1 MGQTKLIT
9 ALIMITIFTVAII
22 SYITYFSIE
31 NDSPVNFQNDSRFS
45 SLDTEVRG
53 NITIFHDDTNSS
65 SQAFSKSTIQSGTD
79 TFESP
84 TVFQT
89 LFFIPKTI
97 FSIGSLINDKIFGG
111 DERFF
116 IVTASLSV
124 FIVVISVLYIWKTFR
139 GGDPD

>member
-1 MGQTKLIT
+1 MGQTKLI
-9 ALIMITIFTVAII
+9 AGLIMITVFTAAV
-22 SYITYFSIE
+22 ITYVTMFSIE
-31 NDSPVNFQNDSRFS
+31 NESSVGFENDSSFS
-45 SLDTEVRG
+45 RTNSEVQG
-53 NITIFHDDTNSS
+53 NLTVFYDDVNSS

-97 FSIGSLINDKIFGG
+97 FSILQLINEKIFGG

-116 IVTASLSV
+116 IVTASISA
-124 FIVVISVLYIWKTFR
+124 FIIVLGVLYIWKTFR
-139 GGDPD
+139 GGDPE